1 MGLTPLVFPS
11 THPCIKTRL
20 PSSQS
25 ADCEPPCWHWANPDT
40 ALASEP
46 LEEESE
52 ADEIDNPQ

>member
-1 MGLTPLVFPS
+1 MGLPPLVFPS
-11 THPCIKTRL
+11 THLIGTCL

-46 LEEESE
+46 LEEVSE
-52 ADEIDNPQ
+52 ANEIDNPQ

>member
-1 MGLTPLVFPS
+1 MGLTPLIFPS

-40 ALASEP
+40 ALALEP